1 MSHHQHLLLPRI
13 VASSTE
19 FARTG
24 GTPQGSLRTCN
35 FVMVGGVPIEM
46 VTADLGMP
54 THPSPTGKY
63 SSPSS

>member
-19 FARTG
+19 FVGTG
-24 GTPQGSLRTCN
+24 GIPQGSLRTCN